1 VVPYLLLIT
10 LFVITRGVL
19 LVLTIR
25 EPHLNI
31 PSSTGD
37 VRYYY
42 HGWYSTLSQG
52 WFPHDDVRWQYPPA
66 AALVMLAPGLLP
78 FSYETSFY
86 LVSFAFD
93 VLTFVVLVRTCHVR
107 RLRSPGDAGPVLP
120 WAAWVWAVGV
130 PLGGPIVY
138 GRYDLIVS
146 AVTVCGLVLL
156 VAPAAAPMR
165 SGARRA
171 VGGAFL
177 GLGAMIKIWP
187 ALVLVTLGPARRV
200 RSAWIS
206 AAVSA
211 AGILL
216 TFCLLMPNALEF
228 VSHQGHR
235 GIEIESLGAL
245 PFQIAMHHGWD
256 GRLVNY
262 SSFEYVGAWTNA
274 VALLCLVTTVL
285 ATAWLVV
292 WRVTVRTWNS
302 STVADAAL
310 VGLLLFVITSRVI
323 SPQYMVWL
331 VGLGAVCA
339 LNFGRS
345 GDSVMRLP
353 VVLILVATGLS
364 AIEFPYWF
372 DDLLQAKR
380 GAVLLLT
387 VRNLLLVSAALIGAA
402 RLWRSTR
409 ARPAGAAARPEA
421 TIERAEPAAADL
433 PVPHPAPARELD
445 PSSRA

>member
-1 VVPYLLLIT
+1 VVPYLLL
-10 LFVITRGVL
+10 LAVFALTRIAL

-42 HGWYSTLSQG
+42 QGWYWTLSHG
-52 WFPHDDVRWQYPPA
+52 SFPNNDVRWQYPPA

-78 FSYETSFY
+78 FGYETSFY
-86 LVSFAFD
+86 LVSFTFD
-93 VLTFVVLVRTCHVR
+93 LITFVVLLRTCSVR
-107 RLRSPGDAGPVLP
+107 RRRTPGDAGPAQP
-120 WAAWVWAVGV
+120 WAAGVWAIGV

-156 VAPAAAPMR
+156 VTPAAAPAR
-165 SGARRA
+165 SGVRRA
-171 VGGAFL
+171 LGGAFL
-177 GLGAMIKIWP
+177 GLGTMIKIWP

-206 AAVSA
+206 ATASA

-216 TFCLLMPNALEF
+216 AFCLLMPNALEF
-228 VSHQGHR
+228 VSHQGQR

-245 PFQIAMHHGWD
+245 PFQIAVHHGWD

-274 VALLCLVTTVL
+274 VALLCLVSTVL

-380 GAVLLLT
+380 SAVLLLT
-387 VRNLLLVSAALIGAA
+387 VRNLLLVSAALVGAA

-409 ARPAGAAARPEA
+409 AQPDVEAAARDAA
-421 TIERAEPAAADL
+421 TEPAEPSATGRS
-433 PVPHPAPARELD
+433 VPQPAPARELD

>member
-1 VVPYLLLIT
+1 VVVPYLLLLT
-10 LFVITRGVL
+10 VFVATRTAL
-19 LVLTIR
+19 LYLTIR

-42 HGWYSTLSQG
+42 HGWFWTLSHG
-52 WFPHDDVRWQYPPA
+52 TFPHHDVRWQYPPA
-66 AALVMLAPGLLP
+66 AALVMLAPALLP
-78 FSYETSFY
+78 FSYETGFY

-93 VLTFVVLVRTCHVR
+93 ALAFAVLLWTCHAR
-107 RLRSPGDAGPVLP
+107 RPGGPDRSGHGLP

-138 GRYDLIVS
+138 GRYDLIVTSITVS
-146 AVTVCGLVLL
+146 ALVLL
-156 VAPAAAPMR
+156 VSPAARP
-165 SGARRA
+165 AREGTRRV
-171 VGGAFL
+171 VGGAL
-177 GLGAMIKIWP
+177 VGLGAMIKIWP
-187 ALVLVTLGPARRV
+187 ALVLLALGPVRRV
-200 RSAWIS
+200 RSAWLGAVASGVLIL
-206 AAVSA
+206 AA
-211 AGILL
+211 
-216 TFCLLMPNALEF
+216 FCLTMPNALEF
-228 VSHQGHR
+228 
-235 GIEIESLGAL
+235 ISLGDL
-245 PFQIAMHHGWD
+245 PFQIGVHHGWD

-262 SSFEYVGAWTNA
+262 SSFEYVGEWTNP
-274 VALLCLVTTVL
+274 VALLCLISSVL
-285 ATAWLVV
+285 AAAWLVV

-310 VGLLLFVITSRVI
+310 VALLLFVITSRVI

-339 LNFGRS
+339 LNFGWM

-353 VVLILVATGLS
+353 VVLILAATGLS
-364 AIEFPYWF
+364 AVEFPWKF
-372 DDLLQAKR
+372 DDLLLAQR

-409 ARPAGAAARPEA
+409 GGAVEVAADQQA
-421 TIERAEPAAADL
+421 AVQVAEPLLAD
-433 PVPHPAPARELD
+433 
-445 PSSRA
+445 SRS